1 MVEFFWGFRLLFDG
15 PLILSLMCFL
25 TVHLL
30 LLVLDLF
37 RVGFLYGRFNE
48 DTSVKVEV
56 IYEPPQET
64 TDSTFTLLQDSKEVF
79 VVLML
84 LM

>member
-1 MVEFFWGFRLLFDG
+1 MN
-15 PLILSLMCFL
+15 
-25 TVHLL
+25 H
-30 LLVLDLF
+30 

-64 TDSTFTLLQDSKEVF
+64 TDTSFTLLQDSKEVCVCVHLDELLF
-79 VVLML
+79 VNVLYKL
-84 LM
+84 RIIELSVLTIV